1 MKDYKKMWEKLG
13 KHVEKQRKG
22 FVKRVAQD
30 SQDENA
36 VDNLVIYQ
44 NIAYMMWK
52 IEEQEAE

>member
-22 FVKRVAQD
+22 FVKRVTQD